1 MKLLYISTPSFA
13 DCDFPLIRTFQ
24 EKGLDVTYLILLPPF
39 MLRSTLVDIQRQIP
53 HTGIFKA
60 IRYPEFQQFENY
72 MDMSNVFVSNRIS
85 SKSYSWSYIKENILL
100 WNFIREKKFDIIH
113 CDTLFLGLRKILYHS
128 SKACWVTTFH
138 DPFPHTGEM
147 KRNSHKR
154 YLSAI
159 QNSNGYVLLNSNQ
172 LEQFC
177 QTYKVNKS
185 KILINCLGIYDN
197 IRSFVLKNNKTYS
210 NNILFFG
217 RISPYKGIEYLCE
230 AMELVHKIIPE
241 ATLTIAGGGKYYFD
255 ISKYSNL
262 PYITVI
268 NHYINMEELAT
279 LLVNCSL
286 CVCPYTDAT
295 QSGVIMTSFSLG
307 KPVVATNVGG
317 LSECIENKKSGILV
331 PAKNPK
337 ALAEAIIFLL
347 KDKQL
352 LSSMSDYILNEYNK
366 GEKSWGKIAEKY
378 ITYYQYLLNS
388 K

>member
-39 MLRSTLVDIQRQIP
+39 MLRSTLVDIKRQIP
-53 HTGIFKA
+53 RTGIFKA
-60 IRYPEFQQFENY
+60 TQYPEFQQFENY
-72 MDMSNVFVSNRIS
+72 MDMNNVYVSNRIKR
-85 SKSYSWSYIKENILL
+85 KSYSWSYIKENILL
-100 WNFIREKKFDIIH
+100 WDFIRKGNYDIVH
-113 CDTLFLGLRKILYHS
+113 CDTLFTGIRKLLYRI
-128 SKACWVTTFH
+128 SKCWITTFH
-138 DPFPHTGEM
+138 DPFPHTGEI
-147 KRNSHKR
+147 KRNSYRR

-159 QNSNGYVLLNSNQ
+159 KNSNGYVLLNSNQ

-177 QTYKVNKS
+177 QTYKVDKS
-185 KILINCLGIYDN
+185 RILINRLGIYDN
-197 IRSFVLKNNKTYS
+197 IRSFVHMDNTKNS

-217 RISPYKGIEYLCE
+217 RISPYKGVEYLCE
-230 AMELVHKIIPE
+230 AMKSVHKIIPE

-255 ISKYSNL
+255 IGKYTSL
-262 PYITVI
+262 PYITVK
-268 NHYINMEELAT
+268 NYYINMEELAA

-331 PAKNPK
+331 PAKDPD
-337 ALAEAIIFLL
+337 ALAKAIISLL
-347 KDKQL
+347 NNRRL
-352 LSSMSDYILNEYNK
+352 LNSMSDYILNEYNQ
-366 GEKSWGKIAEKY
+366 GEKSWEKIAEKY
-378 ITYYQYLLNS
+378 ITYYQNLLNTI
-388 K
+388 